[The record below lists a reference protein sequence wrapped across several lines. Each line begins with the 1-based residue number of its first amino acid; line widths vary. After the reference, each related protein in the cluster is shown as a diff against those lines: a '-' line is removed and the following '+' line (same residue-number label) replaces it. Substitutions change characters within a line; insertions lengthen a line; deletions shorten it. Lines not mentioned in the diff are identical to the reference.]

1 MIAIFTKF
9 DDLIT
14 QVYDMDLEDDENRK
28 AAEQALEEGFRVPLF
43 AFADPPKA
51 SVYLECMH
59 EFFFFLRERETTHL
73 LFLALHE
80 NKGNHQDQVKE
91 LMKETAGS
99 LDDLALKI
107 LFVSVQ
113 KNNLE
118 LCMEYAVK

>member
-51 SVYLECMH
+51 SVCLECMYDFY
-59 EFFFFLRERETTHL
+59 FFWRD
-73 LFLALHE
+73 
-80 NKGNHQDQVKE
+80 NS
-91 LMKETAGS
+91 TAIFS
-99 LDDLALKI
+99 SA
-107 LFVSVQ
+107 
-113 KNNLE
+113 
-118 LCMEYAVK
+118 